1 MAAPGRSLLNDS
13 DEAPKTV
20 LIVDDNPLL
29 LEFMQDA
36 LQELGNFSV
45 VSAANGIEGLEQFYQ
60 IRPACVVIDVK
71 MPGLNGYQLVRALRG
86 DPETAQTPLIL
97 LTALA
102 QDIDQL
108 VGHATGADHYLR
120 KPIDPLELVQAIDQ
134 AIKLSAEERIQHL
147 LSLAEERQNNVS

>member
-1 MAAPGRSLLNDS
+1 MNDS
-13 DEAPKTV
+13 DEALKTV

-102 QDIDQL
+102 QDTDQL
-108 VGHATGADHYLR
+108 AGLATGADQYLR

-134 AIKLSAEERIQHL
+134 AIQLSAEERIQHL
-147 LSLAEERQNNVS
+147 LSLADERQNNVS

>member
-1 MAAPGRSLLNDS
+1 MNAA
-13 DEAPKTV
+13 DETLFPI

-36 LQELGNFSV
+36 LQELRDFTV
-45 VSAANGIEGLEQFYQ
+45 VTATNGIDGLEQFYQ
-60 IRPACVVIDVK
+60 IHPACAIIDVK

-102 QDIDQL
+102 QDIDQFAGL
-108 VGHATGADHYLR
+108 AAGADQYLR
-120 KPIDPLELVQAIDQ
+120 KPIDLLELVQAVYR
-134 AIKLSAEERIQHL
+134 AIQISDEERQQR
-147 LSLAEERQNNVS
+147 LSILAEESAHGL

>member
-1 MAAPGRSLLNDS
+1 MNVAEEGAF
-13 DEAPKTV
+13 TI

-36 LQELGNFSV
+36 LQELGDFLV
-45 VSAANGIEGLEQFYQ
+45 VTATNGIDGLEQFYQ
-60 IRPACVVIDVK
+60 IHPACAIIDVK

-102 QDIDQL
+102 QDADQFAGL
-108 VGHATGADHYLR
+108 AAGADQYLR
-120 KPIDPLELVQAIDQ
+120 KPIDLLELVQAVYR
-134 AIKLSAEERIQHL
+134 AIQISDEERQRRMRI
-147 LSLAEERQNNVS
+147 LAEESARSQ

>member
-1 MAAPGRSLLNDS
+1 MNAAEES
-13 DEAPKTV
+13 AFTI

-36 LQELGNFSV
+36 LQELGDFTV
-45 VSAANGIEGLEQFYQ
+45 VTATNGIDGLEQFYQ
-60 IRPACVVIDVK
+60 IHPACVIIDVK

-102 QDIDQL
+102 QDVDQFAGL
-108 VGHATGADHYLR
+108 AAGADQYLR
-120 KPIDPLELVQAIDQ
+120 KPIDLLELVQAVYR
-134 AIKLSAEERIQHL
+134 AIQISDEERQQRLRI
-147 LSLAEERQNNVS
+147 LAEESSKG

>member
-1 MAAPGRSLLNDS
+1 MNAA
-13 DEAPKTV
+13 DEALFPI

-36 LQELGNFSV
+36 LQELGDFTV
-45 VSAANGIEGLEQFYQ
+45 VTATNGIDGLEQFYQ
-60 IRPACVVIDVK
+60 IHPACAIIDVK

-102 QDIDQL
+102 QDIDQFAGL
-108 VGHATGADHYLR
+108 AAGADQYLR
-120 KPIDPLELVQAIDQ
+120 KPIDLLELVQAVYR
-134 AIKLSAEERIQHL
+134 AIQISDEERQQRLRI
-147 LSLAEERQNNVS
+147 LAEESATGL

>member
-1 MAAPGRSLLNDS
+1 MNAAEES
-13 DEAPKTV
+13 AFTI

-36 LQELGNFSV
+36 LQELGDFTV
-45 VSAANGIEGLEQFYQ
+45 VTATNGIDGLEQFYQ
-60 IRPACVVIDVK
+60 IHPACVIIDVK

-102 QDIDQL
+102 QDVDQFAGL
-108 VGHATGADHYLR
+108 AAGADQYLR
-120 KPIDPLELVQAIDQ
+120 KPIDLLELVQAVYR
-134 AIKLSAEERIQHL
+134 AIQISDEERQQRLRI
-147 LSLAEERQNNVS
+147 LAEESSKGS

>member
-1 MAAPGRSLLNDS
+1 MNAA
-13 DEAPKTV
+13 DEGVFTI

-36 LQELGNFSV
+36 LQELGDFAV
-45 VSAANGIEGLEQFYQ
+45 VTATNGIDGLEQFYQ
-60 IRPACVVIDVK
+60 IHPACAIIDVK

-102 QDIDQL
+102 QDIDQFTGL
-108 VGHATGADHYLR
+108 AAGADQYLR
-120 KPIDPLELVQAIDQ
+120 KPIDLLELVQAVYR
-134 AIKLSAEERIQHL
+134 AIQISDEERQQR
-147 LSLAEERQNNVS
+147 LSILAEESANGL